1 MKTINIRVMPNA
13 GKNEVS
19 EEEGGNLKVRVTASP
34 ERGKANKMAIKLLAK
49 FLGVKTGD
57 ISIVRGAKS
66 RDKVIAV
73 KLLIGVVCF
82 LCV

>member
-1 MKTINIRVMPNA
+1 MTRTINIRVTPNA

-19 EEEGGNLKVRVTASP
+19 EEEGGNLKVRVAASA

-57 ISIVRGAKS
+57 IRIVRGHKS
-66 RDKVIAV
+66 RDKVIEV
-73 KLLIGVVCF
+73 T
-82 LCV
+82 